1 MPQPPRKISRLISG
15 RVGESLFAEKRRAIT
30 WRSLVVGLLGVIF
43 ICGLT
48 PFNDFVARNTN
59 LIGSFLPLGL
69 LLFFLL
75 LVLVVNAPLSRF
87 VPRHALRP
95 PELAVA
101 LGMMLVSCTLP
112 SAGLMRYLPGHLT
125 AIWQDA
131 DESPQSLELL
141 EQLNLPTWLFPTMT
155 ETSPELRGS
164 DPVVTELVGRV
175 VTDNASDGFVKRAEA
190 APWRAWLVPALTWGL
205 FFAFLYGTVIC
216 LMVIFRRQW
225 VQNERLPFPLASIY
239 LSVIEAPPPGNAF
252 NALFSS
258 RGFWIAFGAVFL
270 VHLNNGLSF
279 YDSQRFPQI
288 PLGYALYSIFANPP
302 FVYLEE
308 FVKEQT
314 IYFTIIGLSFFVSLR
329 VSFSLWSI
337 FLISQLVRMT
347 LGSYSA
353 QITYPMQTDQQLGS
367 VFSVAMVALWI
378 ARGHLAGVGRQMLV
392 PLVRPRDEDPVG
404 RYLPYQLAGWGVV
417 LGVIGM
423 VAWLVMAGMSLM
435 GASLLVT
442 LLMMMYLVLAR
453 TVAETGLP
461 YVMLPTLFDRPW
473 VWASNLSPNFGQTTL
488 NTHFFNNFFHG
499 LLTYDTRE
507 ALPAYASHALR
518 VADGV
523 NIGEDRRRGRL
534 FVACLALALVVGF
547 ITSGGSYLA
556 CDYAYQATLDQSAE
570 SPINSWGASRM
581 PAEVAMGSTKAW
593 LPPKTGPQDL
603 HSGPLHFGFGAVV
616 TFVLGVLRLRLQWWP
631 FYPVGFL
638 LVYTWG
644 LKVIWFSIFLGWAV
658 KALVL
663 RLGGPRLLR
672 SATPIFLGLI
682 LGEAGAAAFWLVV
695 SLVRLSMGLDYHAV
709 QLLPV

>member
-1 MPQPPRKISRLISG
+1 MAQPNRKISRLISG

-30 WRSLVVGLLGVIF
+30 WRAILVGLLGVIF

-48 PFNDFVARNTN
+48 PFNDYVARNTS

-69 LLFFLL
+69 LLFFLV
-75 LVLVVNAPLSRF
+75 LVLFVNAPLWRF
-87 VPRHALRP
+87 FPRHALRP

-101 LGMMLVSCTLP
+101 MGMMLVSCTLP

-131 DESPQSLELL
+131 DDSPQSLELL
-141 EQLNLPTWLFPTMT
+141 DKLDLPDWLFPTMT
-155 ETSPELRGS
+155 ETEADRRGS
-164 DPVVTELVGRV
+164 DPVVTELAGRV
-175 VTDNASDGFVKRAEA
+175 VTDNASDGFLQRAAA
-190 APWRAWLVPALTWGL
+190 APWGAWLRPALTWGL
-205 FFAFLYGTVIC
+205 FFAFLYGTVLC

-225 VQNERLPFPLASIY
+225 VSNERLPFPLASIY
-239 LSVIEAPPPGNAF
+239 LSVIEAPPPGSFF

-258 RGFWIAFGAVFL
+258 RGFWIAFAAVF
-270 VHLNNGLSF
+270 VIHLNNGLGA
-279 YDSQRFPQI
+279 YDTQRFPAI
-288 PLGYALYSIFANPP
+288 PLGYALYPIFANPP
-302 FVYLEE
+302 LVYLET

-314 IYFTIIGLSFFVSLR
+314 IYFTIIGLSFFVNLR

-337 FLISQLVRMT
+337 FLVSQLVRMT
-347 LGSYSA
+347 LGNYNA
-353 QITYPMQTDQQLGS
+353 QITYGMETDQQLGA
-367 VFSVAMVALWI
+367 VFSLAMVTLWV
-378 ARGHLAGVGRQMLV
+378 ARGHLAGVARQMFS
-392 PLVRPRDEDPVG
+392 PLTTPRDDDPTG
-404 RYLPYQLAGWGVV
+404 RYLPYQLAGWGAVV
-417 LGVIGM
+417 GTVGM
-423 VAWLVMAGMSLM
+423 IVWLNFAGMSLV
-435 GASLLVT
+435 GATMLVC

-473 VWASNLSPNFGQTTL
+473 VWGSNLSAGGFGTTL
-488 NTHFFNNFFHG
+488 RTHFFNNFFHG

-523 NIGEDRRRGRL
+523 NIGEDRRRGRQL
-534 FVACLALALVVGF
+534 IACLVLALVVGF
-547 ITSGGSYLA
+547 ATSGGSYLA
-556 CDYAYQATLDQSAE
+556 CDYAYQATLDTAAE

-581 PAEVAMGSTKAW
+581 PAEVAMGATKSW

-603 HSGPLHFGFGAVV
+603 HSGPLHFAFGAVV
-616 TFVLGVLRLRLQWWP
+616 TAVLGVLRLRLQWWP

-644 LKVIWFSIFLGWAV
+644 LKVIWFSIFVGWLI

-695 SLVRLSMGLDYHAV
+695 TLARLSMGLDYHAV